1 MAAFSTRP
9 LRVLNLWQAQEDRI
23 GEGGATTML
32 KPIGDRIV
40 VRPKSAEEMT
50 KSGII
55 LPDTAKERPQEGEV
69 MAVGTGRIMDD
80 GTVVAL
86 SVKVGDTVL
95 FSKYGGT
102 EVKIGGEE
110 YIILRED
117 DVLAVLEK

>member
-1 MAAFSTRP
+1 MA
-9 LRVLNLWQAQEDRI
+9 
-23 GEGGATTML
+23 ML
-32 KPIGDRIV
+32 KPIGDRVV

-69 MAVGTGRIMDD
+69 MAVGTGRVMDD
-80 GTVVAL
+80 GTVVPLA
-86 SVKVGDTVL
+86 VKVGETVL

-102 EVKIGGEE
+102 EIKIGGEE

-117 DVLAVLEK
+117 DILAILEK

>member
-1 MAAFSTRP
+1 MAGIYSAS
-9 LRVLNLWQAQEDRI
+9 I
-23 GEGGATTML
+23 GEGGVVAML
-32 KPIGDRIV
+32 KPIGDRVV

-80 GTVVAL
+80 GTVVPLA
-86 SVKVGDTVL
+86 VKVGDTVL

-117 DVLAVLEK
+117 DILAVLEK

>member
-1 MAAFSTRP
+1 MA
-9 LRVLNLWQAQEDRI
+9 
-23 GEGGATTML
+23 ML

-102 EVKIGGEE
+102 EIKIGGEE
-110 YIILRED
+110 YIILREE

>member
-1 MAAFSTRP
+1 
-9 LRVLNLWQAQEDRI
+9 
-23 GEGGATTML
+23 ML
-32 KPIGDRIV
+32 KPIGDRVV

-80 GTVVAL
+80 GTVVPLA
-86 SVKVGDTVL
+86 VKVGDTVL

-102 EVKIGGEE
+102 EIKIGGEE

-117 DVLAVLEK
+117 DILAVLEK

>member
-1 MAAFSTRP
+1 
-9 LRVLNLWQAQEDRI
+9 
-23 GEGGATTML
+23 ML

-102 EVKIGGEE
+102 EIKIGGEE

-117 DVLAVLEK
+117 DVLAILEK

>member
-1 MAAFSTRP
+1 
-9 LRVLNLWQAQEDRI
+9 
-23 GEGGATTML
+23 ML
-32 KPIGDRIV
+32 KPIGDRVV

-80 GTVVAL
+80 GTVVPLA
-86 SVKVGDTVL
+86 VKVGDTVL

-102 EVKIGGEE
+102 EVKIGSEE

-117 DVLAVLEK
+117 DILAVLEK

>member
-1 MAAFSTRP
+1 MA
-9 LRVLNLWQAQEDRI
+9 
-23 GEGGATTML
+23 ML
-32 KPIGDRIV
+32 KPIGDRVV

-80 GTVVAL
+80 GTVVPLA
-86 SVKVGDTVL
+86 VKVGDTVL

-102 EVKIGGEE
+102 EIKIGGEE

-117 DVLAVLEK
+117 DILAVLEK